1 MGVRA
6 TKVSWQICILKEDPM
21 DPKRQGEIALKL
33 VKQLMRKRGI
43 QLSQDN
49 MREFGNIAKAIEVPV
64 ELKQFAK
71 PLMQNSSAS
80 ASPPSSSRETRVE
93 LLVP

>member
-1 MGVRA
+1 
-6 TKVSWQICILKEDPM
+6 M

-49 MREFGNIAKAIEVPV
+49 MREFGNVAKAIEVPV
-64 ELKQFAK
+64 EELKQFAK
-71 PLMQNSSAS
+71 PLMQEFLDECFSAK
-80 ASPPSSSRETRVE
+80 
-93 LLVP
+93 